1 MHDCDPLA
9 WIWSIERIEN
19 QLSSAPQ
26 WNYTLLQFIKDIKQ
40 VILITFYSR
49 YQTLL
54 LIHATARPVSEGS
67 ISETKISYLLTVPD
81 MIITDSRHC
90 TSCIWRKHLWNQNI
104 IFIDGTRHDYY
115 WFTPLHVLYLKRKH
129 LWNQMIIEKGHM
141 HINRFFWSLLCYL
154 FQTKFELVHSLTGNE
169 RDCIIYSP

>member
-26 WNYTLLQFIKDIKQ
+26 WNYTLVQLIKDIKQ
-40 VILITFYSR
+40 VIMITFYSR
-49 YQTLL
+49 YTTWLL
-54 LIHATARPVSEGS
+54 LIHATARPESEGS
-67 ISETKISYLLTVPD
+67 ISETKRTYLFTVPD

-90 TSCIWRKHLWNQNI
+90 TFCIWRKHLWNQ
-104 IFIDGTRHDYY
+104 
-115 WFTPLHVLYLKRKH
+115 K
-129 LWNQMIIEKGHM
+129 IIEKGHM

-169 RDCIIYSP
+169 RDDIIYSP